1 MGRFFYAL
9 KNPHYNAIFLAL
21 KLYLNRISKSTLK
34 IALQKRVKRPETR
47 FKAPKSFSSLQNHF
61 QTVFLCYN
69 RLGGV
74 FYEKNC
80 RRDEWRR

>member
-34 IALQKRVKRPETR
+34 IAIQKRVKRPETH
-47 FKAPKSFSSLQNHF
+47 FKAQKSLSSL
-61 QTVFLCYN
+61 
-69 RLGGV
+69 
-74 FYEKNC
+74 
-80 RRDEWRR
+80 